1 MDPENLQKPW
11 STEAILDL
19 LEKVRRHEVL
29 WKIKH
34 PQYHKKSMKRSI
46 FEQICKELKM
56 EHPDLYLMTTGELYL
71 LFPLSNI
78 TQRGIHLMLFTVLKP
93 ELVGISDK

>member
-71 LFPLSNI
+71 HLRLSND
-78 TQRGIHLMLFTVLKP
+78 TQGGIHLMYCTVEVP
-93 ELVGISDK
+93 ELVGTSDK